1 MGNTDGRPPVVRSV
15 VTLGPIGIAASGL
28 AAGLPDAEVDLARQA
43 EAAGY
48 STVWLA
54 GGEGNNL
61 PVIDR
66 VVRAT
71 EQIQVASGIIPVDV
85 VPAPEVARTYAD
97 LEESFPGRF
106 VVGLGGAHGPRPLR
120 TLNAYLDILD
130 GRDAEAGAASV
141 PASSRVL
148 AALGPAV
155 LTLARDRASGAYPY
169 LVTPDY
175 VRKARATLGAG
186 PALAVLLAVI
196 PEVDPDTARATA
208 AESLRFFIT
217 VPGYR
222 RSFLRM
228 GFTEPEIE
236 GLEPRFLDAVT
247 AWGDVDS
254 IVARVREYHA
264 AGADQVVLR
273 ITGDAGGDEGS
284 GPFGGLLRRF
294 AEALLP

>member
-1 MGNTDGRPPVVRSV
+1 M

-28 AAGLPDAEVDLARQA
+28 APGLPGAEVDLAREA

-54 GGEGNNL
+54 GGQGNNL

-71 EQIQVASGIIPVDV
+71 GQIQVASGIIPVDV
-85 VPAPEVARTYAD
+85 VPAAEVARTYAE

-130 GRDAEAGAASV
+130 GREAGTSAGIV

-155 LTLARDRASGAYPY
+155 LTLARERASGAYPY

-175 VRKARATLGAG
+175 VRQARATLGAG
-186 PALAVLLAVI
+186 PALAVLVAVI
-196 PEVDPDTARATA
+196 PEADPDSARATA
-208 AESLRFFIT
+208 AESLRFFVT
-217 VPGYR
+217 TPGYR

-228 GFTEPEIE
+228 GFTEPEID
-236 GLEPRFLDAVT
+236 GLAPRFLDAVT

-273 ITGDAGGDEGS
+273 ITGDAGGDAGS
-284 GPFGGLLRRF
+284 GPFGGLLRRY
-294 AEALLP
+294 AEALLS

>member
-1 MGNTDGRPPVVRSV
+1 M
-15 VTLGPIGIAASGL
+15 VTLGPLGIAASGL
-28 AAGLPDAEVDLARQA
+28 AADRPDAEIVLAREA

-54 GGEGNNL
+54 GGQGNNL

-66 VVRAT
+66 IVRAT
-71 EQIQVASGIIPVDV
+71 GRIQAASGIIPVDV
-85 VPAPEVARTYAD
+85 VPAAEVARTYAD

-120 TLNAYLDILD
+120 SLNAYLDTLD
-130 GRDAEAGAASV
+130 GRDAGTSAGSV

-155 LTLARDRASGAYPY
+155 LALARDRASGAYPY

-175 VRKARATLGAG
+175 VGKARATLGAG

-196 PEVDPDTARATA
+196 PEVDPATARATA
-208 AESLRFFIT
+208 AESLRFFVT
-217 VPGYR
+217 TPGYR

-228 GFTEPEIE
+228 GFTEPEID

-273 ITGDAGGDEGS
+273 ITGDAGGDKGS

-294 AEALLP
+294 AEAILP